1 MRYKG
6 QITPRQIDRDD
17 PHQVEIEVPGD
28 GLGTHLNVMH
38 DACRGAPETG

>member
-6 QITPRQIDRDD
+6 QITPRQIDRDY
-17 PHQVEIEVPGD
+17 QVEIEVPGD